1 MLPAA
6 ASIRKQ
12 GASRGATTS
21 FLISTPESGL
31 DSMAV
36 TYALL
41 DPLMTL
47 ARPLAAMISA
57 VGTGLLEGLW
67 PDGKA
72 EKIKPDLSCPVDGCC
87 DGKDCDPKLHAHH
100 HTLGQ
105 KLAAGIRY
113 ALGELWTDLAGWF
126 WLGLLLAGVMT
137 ALLPAGLLA
146 GALGGGIG
154 SMLIMLA
161 AGVPLYICAT
171 ASTPI
176 AAALI
181 LKGASP
187 GAALVFLM
195 AGPAT
200 NLASLTMLT
209 RPFGQKG
216 HAALS
221 GRHRGLLGG
230 MRPGPGSG
238 LRGVWHLGKGFGRP
252 GQGGASLL
260 AAPWRDHNPGRA
272 FPKGAV
278 AKTGPKR
285 GRARGGEP
293 PAGTCF
299 APWPGP
305 RRKRPRPEGRLL
317 RIRLRLP
324 NGVRVT
330 PRPQILARN
339 PKHA

>member
-12 GASRGATTS
+12 GAGRGATTS

-36 TYALL
+36 TYALM

-57 VGTGLLEGLW
+57 MGTGLLEGLW

-72 EKIKPDLSCPVDGCC
+72 GAVKPDLSCPVDGCC
-87 DGKDCDPKLHAHH
+87 DGTDCDPEVHAHH

-105 KLAAGIRY
+105 KLRAGIGY
-113 ALGELWTDLAGWF
+113 ALGELWSDLAGWF
-126 WLGLLLAGVMT
+126 WLGLLLAGLMT
-137 ALLPAGLLA
+137 ALLPADLLA

-187 GAALVFLM
+187 GAALVFLL

-200 NLASLTMLT
+200 NLASLSMLT
-209 RPFGQKG
+209 
-216 HAALS
+216 
-221 GRHRGLLGG
+221 GLLGKRAMLIYLAG
-230 MRPGPGSG
+230 IAFFAVACG
-238 LRGVWHLGKGFGRP
+238 LALDAVYAGFGISAKALVGQAKEALPFWLRLGGVILLAGLSLKTLWQKLMAHRARP
-252 GQGGASLL
+252 GQESP
-260 AAPWRDHNPGRA
+260 APEAILPL
-272 FPKGAV
+272 
-278 AKTGPKR
+278 
-285 GRARGGEP
+285 
-293 PAGTCF
+293 AGT
-299 APWPGP
+299 APAVEPSQPASCAQG
-305 RRKRPRPEGRLL
+305 
-317 RIRLRLP
+317 
-324 NGVRVT
+324 
-330 PRPQILARN
+330 
-339 PKHA
+339 

>member
-67 PDGKA
+67 PDDKA
-72 EKIKPDLSCPVDGCC
+72 QKLKPDLSCPVDGCC
-87 DGKDCDPKLHAHH
+87 DGTDCDPKLHAHH
-100 HTLGQ
+100 HPLGQ

-126 WLGLLLAGVMT
+126 WLGLLLAGAVT

-146 GALGGGIG
+146 GALGGGLG

-209 RPFGQKG
+209 
-216 HAALS
+216 
-221 GRHRGLLGG
+221 GLLGKRAMLLYLAG
-230 MRPGPGSG
+230 IAVFSVACGLALDQVYAGFGISAKALAGQAREALPFWLRLGGTIILAGLSLKALWQKLALKGAGPAGESHPPGRVLPLAGPPAENAPAESASCGSG
-238 LRGVWHLGKGFGRP
+238 
-252 GQGGASLL
+252 
-260 AAPWRDHNPGRA
+260 
-272 FPKGAV
+272 
-278 AKTGPKR
+278 
-285 GRARGGEP
+285 
-293 PAGTCF
+293 
-299 APWPGP
+299 
-305 RRKRPRPEGRLL
+305 
-317 RIRLRLP
+317 
-324 NGVRVT
+324 
-330 PRPQILARN
+330 
-339 PKHA
+339 